1 LFEDLVMKKAL
12 VVDDSSTVRLI
23 VSKMLTGLGYTP
35 VQAANGQLALDE
47 LSKHP
52 DITLALVDWNMPV
65 MSGIEFVRKVR
76 GDAQPTPLKIVMV
89 TTETEMH
96 QVATALEAGV
106 DEYIM
111 KPFTKEIFEEKLA
124 MIGVSASSES

>member
-1 LFEDLVMKKAL
+1 MKKAL

-35 VQAANGQLALDE
+35 VQAANGQVALDE